1 MFRMQE
7 IFGRSANKN
16 QLAWLY
22 SKHAWNRFRVD
33 VLQSLVGLTIVN
45 PGSGTC
51 GESCGLIR
59 CLRPPAGRGMQ
70 FLSPRFF

>member
-16 QLAWLY
+16 KLAWLY
-22 SKHAWNRFRVD
+22 SKQAWNRFRVD

-45 PGSGTC
+45 PGSGT
-51 GESCGLIR
+51 
-59 CLRPPAGRGMQ
+59 
-70 FLSPRFF
+70 